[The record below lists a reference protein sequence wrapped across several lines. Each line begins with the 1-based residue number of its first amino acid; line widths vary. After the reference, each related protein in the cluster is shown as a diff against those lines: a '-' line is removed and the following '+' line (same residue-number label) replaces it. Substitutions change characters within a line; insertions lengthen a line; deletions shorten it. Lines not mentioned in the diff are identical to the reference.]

1 MIINIKLME
10 LTEIQLFIKNNSKI
24 VSINIE
30 YTDEGDIYTY
40 IINIQGINYT
50 LKLIED
56 GDIIKMIYNDITYT
70 DYNDI
75 QLELFELFNYKNIEY
90 IDCYILKKR
99 NINDFEVLDIYDD
112 YYDNNEDMLICNRSF
127 KKDDKI
133 IKIKIIYQNEDYSLY
148 YNMEV
153 IHGFD
158 NIIEKLDLIF

>member
-1 MIINIKLME
+1 
-10 LTEIQLFIKNNSKI
+10 
-24 VSINIE
+24 
-30 YTDEGDIYTY
+30 
-40 IINIQGINYT
+40 
-50 LKLIED
+50 
-56 GDIIKMIYNDITYT
+56 MIYNDITYT

-99 NINDFEVLDIYDD
+99 NTNDFDILDIYDD